1 MNEIH
6 EDLLDAPSPTP
17 QRFPLWAV
25 VGALG
30 ICGIIASLFGMVT
43 YSGMLDASIKVGDAL
58 TVPPMVTKLMRNSEI
73 ILFFGVVLTV
83 LRKEPK
89 STFRTWVIWIGIL
102 LLTLIFLVV
111 GFAYSVDV
119 LRN

>member
-30 ICGIIASLFGMVT
+30 IGGIIASLFGMVT
-43 YSGMLDASIKVGDAL
+43 YSGMLDASIK
-58 TVPPMVTKLMRNSEI
+58 N
-73 ILFFGVVLTV
+73 
-83 LRKEPK
+83 
-89 STFRTWVIWIGIL
+89 
-102 LLTLIFLVV
+102 
-111 GFAYSVDV
+111 
-119 LRN
+119 